1 MKKNI
6 EDYPEC
12 IDIKNNFKNS
22 ELGEKYLKDIERIPI
37 QEFKLGLSTSL
48 EPQEYQ
54 KSSLFNGIVDY
65 ICVKSGI
72 LYVLDWKSG
81 RYKEERYMDYSQLLF
96 YAIYFFQKYKP
107 QKIMISYVYIE
118 HNLENSIELDIEY
131 LDNYKRELLTNIKN
145 IESDLVFAEKKS
157 KLCNWCGFKE
167 LCFPEL

>member
-1 MKKNI
+1 MLKFLPYSYSKISTYQSCPRKFKYQYIDKIGKFEDSPALVRGRTLHYLIENPYLDESLYSDEMKKNI

-65 ICVKSGI
+65 ICVKSQMI
-72 LYVLDWKSG
+72 EEIIEIDCLDDLPDG
-81 RYKEERYMDYSQLLF
+81 FEIID
-96 YAIYFFQKYKP
+96 I
-107 QKIMISYVYIE
+107 IE
-118 HNLENSIELDIEY
+118 D
-131 LDNYKRELLTNIKN
+131 
-145 IESDLVFAEKKS
+145 
-157 KLCNWCGFKE
+157 
-167 LCFPEL
+167 